1 MPQKPSCGGQPT
13 SPYGV
18 PSGQNVTSAPS
29 CGQIDASRPRN
40 YMRSDAAS
48 QGGGWWQACRHGWWR
63 GDSTARRPRAGCATS
78 STASAAAPLQPCRL
92 RRRRRQRLD
101 ARAQPRARLARE
113 LVLVGVEISDVRVG
127 DGERREQL
135 EIKRVRNLWR
145 EFQSF
150 LLRQVRYSQ
159 SGSLPCVAAAAVHRR
174 PRRRAPRRTTTLDR
188 RRRHARPRPRLLPQG
203 RRPPPRLRERVRRGV
218 SAADPTGRGERDVRG
233 RVHVRRGGR
242 ELARARTL
250 PSSSR
255 LGALAEAAD
264 TLVWQTLASVAIP
277 GFTINRI
284 VWASQRITTP
294 PSVWAPTVCGLAA
307 IPLIVDPIDHG
318 VDVFME
324 RVYRPL
330 LRPNRTRTKAA

>member
-1 MPQKPSCGGQPT
+1 MVATQKSIAMASTADDGPPARDPDYYRKGGVRLLGYANECGEAFRPLVPQAA
-13 SPYGV
+13 V
-18 PSGQNVTSAPS
+18 SATYAVAFTYVAA
-29 CGQIDASRPRN
+29 DAS
-40 YMRSDAAS
+40 
-48 QGGGWWQACRHGWWR
+48 W
-63 GDSTARRPRAGCATS
+63 
-78 STASAAAPLQPCRL
+78 
-92 RRRRRQRLD
+92 
-101 ARAQPRARLARE
+101 
-113 LVLVGVEISDVRVG
+113 
-127 DGERREQL
+127 
-135 EIKRVRNLWR
+135 
-145 EFQSF
+145 
-150 LLRQVRYSQ
+150 
-159 SGSLPCVAAAAVHRR
+159 
-174 PRRRAPRRTTTLDR
+174 
-188 RRRHARPRPRLLPQG
+188 
-203 RRPPPRLRERVRRGV
+203 
-218 SAADPTGRGERDVRG
+218 
-233 RVHVRRGGR
+233 
-242 ELARARTL
+242 RARTL

>member
-1 MPQKPSCGGQPT
+1 MSSSALHGCTGGL
-13 SPYGV
+13 S
-18 PSGQNVTSAPS
+18 
-29 CGQIDASRPRN
+29 
-40 YMRSDAAS
+40 
-48 QGGGWWQACRHGWWR
+48 
-63 GDSTARRPRAGCATS
+63 
-78 STASAAAPLQPCRL
+78 
-92 RRRRRQRLD
+92 
-101 ARAQPRARLARE
+101 
-113 LVLVGVEISDVRVG
+113 
-127 DGERREQL
+127 
-135 EIKRVRNLWR
+135 
-145 EFQSF
+145 
-150 LLRQVRYSQ
+150 
-159 SGSLPCVAAAAVHRR
+159 
-174 PRRRAPRRTTTLDR
+174 
-188 RRRHARPRPRLLPQG
+188 
-203 RRPPPRLRERVRRGV
+203 
-218 SAADPTGRGERDVRG
+218 
-233 RVHVRRGGR
+233 
-242 ELARARTL
+242 L